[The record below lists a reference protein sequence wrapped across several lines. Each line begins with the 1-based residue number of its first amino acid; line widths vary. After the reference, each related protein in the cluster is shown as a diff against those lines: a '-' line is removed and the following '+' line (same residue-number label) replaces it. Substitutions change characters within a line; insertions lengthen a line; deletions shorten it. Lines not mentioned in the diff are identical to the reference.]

1 MRRWWDEFRRLW
13 RDYNLSL
20 VLLLCFIFS
29 WICQAWTGW
38 REFEAQQAEHHQATA
53 VFGDGGYIWTFASA
67 TFENWQ
73 SEFLQLLAMV
83 VLTSFLIHRGSAES
97 KDSNDRMEAKIDE
110 LREAVD
116 HISGA
121 GRPGATREKQRST
134 KHNP

>member
-1 MRRWWDEFRRLW
+1 MSVWDKLRKLW
-13 RDYNLSL
+13 ANYNLSL
-20 VLLLCFIFS
+20 VLLACFIFS
-29 WICQAWTGW
+29 WAFQAWTGW
-38 REFEAQQAEHHQATA
+38 REFAAEQAEHHQAAT
-53 VFGDGGYIWTFASA
+53 VLGDGGYIWTFAAA

-116 HISGA
+116 ALGGVSRSRGS
-121 GRPGATREKQRST
+121 REK
-134 KHNP
+134 H